1 MGNNSGKNLLHFQAE
16 VGKIESKR
24 RLFNFYLFAGFL
36 IIIGCVFVYLSF
48 IPTSP
53 ISCYNQKKTVCNKD
67 QEDCE
72 NPNTILERNNQ
83 KCSVKSKNR
92 SFLIGSVLLLLLAIC
107 IIYYANWRD
116 NLIQHNYLA
125 AVTDGVNFELDA
137 TSKVLARVL

>member
-24 RLFNFYLFAGFL
+24 RLFNSYLFAGFL

-53 ISCYNQKKTVCNKD
+53 ISCYNQKKTTCDKD
-67 QEDCE
+67 QTADCD
-72 NPNTILERNNQ
+72 NSLAKRNE

-92 SFLIGSVLLLLLAIC
+92 SFLIGSVLLLFLAIC
-107 IIYYANWRD
+107 IVLYANRRD
-116 NLIQHNYLA
+116 NFIQHNYLA
-125 AVTDGVNFELDA
+125 AVTDGGNFELEA

>member
-72 NPNTILERNNQ
+72 NANNQ

-92 SFLIGSVLLLLLAIC
+92 SFLIGSVLLLLLAIF
-107 IIYYANWRD
+107 IISYANWRD
-116 NLIQHNYLA
+116 NLIQHNYL
-125 AVTDGVNFELDA
+125 TSGGNFELDA

>member
-72 NPNTILERNNQ
+72 NANNQ

-92 SFLIGSVLLLLLAIC
+92 SFLIGSVLLLLLAIF
-107 IIYYANWRD
+107 IISYANWRD
-116 NLIQHNYLA
+116 NLIQHNYL
-125 AVTDGVNFELDA
+125 TDGGNFELDA

>member
-53 ISCYNQKKTVCNKD
+53 ISCYNQKRTVCNKY

-72 NPNTILERNNQ
+72 NPNNQ

-92 SFLIGSVLLLLLAIC
+92 SFLIGSVLLLMIAIC
-107 IIYYANWRD
+107 IISYANWRD
-116 NLIQHNYLA
+116 NLIQHNYL
-125 AVTDGVNFELDA
+125 TDEGNFELDA

>member
-24 RLFNFYLFAGFL
+24 RLFNSYLFAGFL

-53 ISCYNQKKTVCNKD
+53 ISCYNQKKTICDKD
-67 QEDCE
+67 QTADCD
-72 NPNTILERNNQ
+72 NSLAKRNE

-92 SFLIGSVLLLLLAIC
+92 SFLIGSVLLLFLAIC
-107 IIYYANWRD
+107 IVLYANRRD
-116 NLIQHNYLA
+116 NFIQHNYLA
-125 AVTDGVNFELDA
+125 AVTDGGNFELDA

>member
-72 NPNTILERNNQ
+72 NANNQ

-92 SFLIGSVLLLLLAIC
+92 SFLIGSVLLLMIAIC
-107 IIYYANWRD
+107 IISYANWRD
-116 NLIQHNYLA
+116 NLIQHNYL
-125 AVTDGVNFELDA
+125 TDGGNFELDA

>member
-72 NPNTILERNNQ
+72 NANNQ

-92 SFLIGSVLLLLLAIC
+92 SFLIGSVLLLMIAIC
-107 IIYYANWRD
+107 IISYANWRD
-116 NLIQHNYLA
+116 NLIQHNYL
-125 AVTDGVNFELDA
+125 TDEGNFELDA

>member
-36 IIIGCVFVYLSF
+36 IRIGCVFVYLSF

-72 NPNTILERNNQ
+72 NANNQ

-92 SFLIGSVLLLLLAIC
+92 SFLIGSVLLLMIAIC
-107 IIYYANWRD
+107 IISYANWRD
-116 NLIQHNYLA
+116 NLIQHNYL
-125 AVTDGVNFELDA
+125 TDGGNFELDA